1 MRTEMTSLLRY
12 FVVFVMVLAGVI
24 AFSVCAE
31 SPADACVLACCG
43 GADRARPLGRFAA
56 ISVSSACAAIARTF
70 FSGLRTAIA
79 SPALDPALLR
89 ASSLRI

>member
-12 FVVFVMVLAGVI
+12 FVVFVMVLAGII

-56 ISVSSACAAIARTF
+56 IAVSSAGAAIAHAS
-70 FSGLRTAIA
+70 SGFRAAGA
-79 SPALDPALLR
+79 SLALDPTILR

>member
-12 FVVFVMVLAGVI
+12 FVVFVVVLAGVI

-56 ISVSSACAAIARTF
+56 MSVSSACVAIARMS
-70 FSGLRTAIA
+70 SGFRMAVA